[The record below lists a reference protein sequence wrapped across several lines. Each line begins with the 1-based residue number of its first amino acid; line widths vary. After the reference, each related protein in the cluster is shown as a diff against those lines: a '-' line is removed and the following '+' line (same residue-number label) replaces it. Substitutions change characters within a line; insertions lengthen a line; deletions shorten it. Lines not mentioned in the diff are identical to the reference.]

1 MKRFVQANR
10 EMGADR
16 MALKAVFLELQMP
29 KFIPQIVIKGLALN
43 SLDGNHPL
51 ICVSL
56 WLEAV
61 LFNTVF

>member
-1 MKRFVQANR
+1 
-10 EMGADR
+10 MGADR

-51 ICVSL
+51 ICVPL

>member
-1 MKRFVQANR
+1 MQANR
-10 EMGADR
+10 EMGAD
-16 MALKAVFLELQMP
+16 MLALKAAFLELQTP
-29 KFIPQIVIKGLALN
+29 KFIPQIDIKGLALN
-43 SLDGNHPL
+43 SLDSNHPL